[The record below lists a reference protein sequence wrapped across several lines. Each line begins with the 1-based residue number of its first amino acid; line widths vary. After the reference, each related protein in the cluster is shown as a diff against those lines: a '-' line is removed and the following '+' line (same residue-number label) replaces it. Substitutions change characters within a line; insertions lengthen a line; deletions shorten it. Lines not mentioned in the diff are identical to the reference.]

1 MEALV
6 MNRIN
11 LRQYRPVNSLSFSG
25 RPQGEDVRERLN
37 LNETDGKDEEVE
49 ITIPADTTSFNP
61 SFFLGLLYDSIVK
74 LGLDKFKQK
83 YHIVIE
89 TTNPLL
95 KSALNKNIE
104 DGIRNASNSLDN
116 KSGLSIF

>member
-1 MEALV
+1 

-25 RPQGEDVRERLN
+25 RPQGEDVRQRLN
-37 LNETDGKDEEVE
+37 LNDTDTNDEEVE

-74 LGLDKFKQK
+74 LGIEKFQQK
-83 YHIVIE
+83 YHIVFE
-89 TTNPLL
+89 TKNPLL
-95 KSALNKNIE
+95 ESVLKRNIE

-116 KSGLSIF
+116 KSGLSIFG